1 MKNYILWVV
10 RILVGLLFIFS
21 GLIKLNDPT
30 GFAIKLEEYFTVFGT
45 EFLNPIT
52 VGLSIFI
59 CALEIVLGIALLLG
73 IEGVLVSWGLLLM
86 ILFFTFLTFYS
97 AYFNKV
103 TDCGCF
109 GDAIKLTP
117 WESFTKDIVLT
128 VLILYIFIFKTSIQ
142 SFFSQKLGWA
152 IFGLGFLGSVLVGNY
167 FYNHLP
173 YIDFLPYKIGNKI
186 AEQMTIPEG
195 EQPDQYKVI
204 YTLSNSK
211 TQEVK
216 EIDDREYISSGIW
229 EDSTWAITQTSEP
242 ILVKKGYTP
251 KIKNLRI
258 ISEDGLEFQEDMLND
273 ENYSFWIVY
282 EDFSNENKA
291 LAKALNDVSL
301 LAEEFGF
308 RTIGL
313 TSASSEEVMEY
324 RQTHKVFYEF
334 YYCDATELKSMVR
347 SKPGLLLIK
356 NGVVINKWHY
366 NDIPAIEELQKV
378 FEGSS
383 N

>member
-1 MKNYILWVV
+1 V
-10 RILVGLLFIFS
+10 RMDW
-21 GLIKLNDPT
+21 N
-30 GFAIKLEEYFTVFGT
+30 
-45 EFLNPIT
+45 
-52 VGLSIFI
+52 
-59 CALEIVLGIALLLG
+59 
-73 IEGVLVSWGLLLM
+73 
-86 ILFFTFLTFYS
+86 
-97 AYFNKV
+97 
-103 TDCGCF
+103 
-109 GDAIKLTP
+109 
-117 WESFTKDIVLT
+117 
-128 VLILYIFIFKTSIQ
+128 FK
-142 SFFSQKLGWA
+142 
-152 IFGLGFLGSVLVGNY
+152 
-167 FYNHLP
+167 
-173 YIDFLPYKIGNKI
+173 
-186 AEQMTIPEG
+186 
-195 EQPDQYKVI
+195 
-204 YTLSNSK
+204 
-211 TQEVK
+211 
-216 EIDDREYISSGIW
+216 R
-229 EDSTWAITQTSEP
+229 
-242 ILVKKGYTP
+242 
-251 KIKNLRI
+251 
-258 ISEDGLEFQEDMLND
+258 ND